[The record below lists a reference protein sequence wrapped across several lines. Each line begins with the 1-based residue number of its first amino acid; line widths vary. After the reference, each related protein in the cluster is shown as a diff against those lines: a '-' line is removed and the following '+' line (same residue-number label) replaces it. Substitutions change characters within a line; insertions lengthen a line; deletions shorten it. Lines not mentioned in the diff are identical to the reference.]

1 MTNIVRTA
9 NDYQERTGD
18 NDLRDIK
25 AFCEGLE
32 TEAEITKHL
41 EFLDLK
47 LDLEF
52 EKIKKLAKTAGKAKI
67 KEITDKAITN
77 YKQNCKRAY
86 AKLAKIA

>member
-1 MTNIVRTA
+1 MNNNNIVRTA
-9 NDYQERTGD
+9 NDYQERLGD
-18 NDLRDIK
+18 NDLRGIQ
-25 AFCEGLE
+25 AYCEELE
-32 TEAEITKHL
+32 TEAEIAERL

-77 YKQNCKRAY
+77 YKQNCRRAY
-86 AKLAKIA
+86 AKLA